1 MSFSVENINL
11 TVRDA
16 NGDLLTGRVYSM
28 DGIDRKMSM
37 GQLVMAICLQRA
49 ATVEA
54 DLITLMEE
62 MSNNTA
68 KLENMTSIQSA
79 FIDWQASASTSAT
92 CSSDLSE
99 YLSDFEYNGTTYYA
113 NGSQS
118 PSWLTYLTNVCGVD
132 SSDLPS
138 GTTVVVAGSSTVNYT
153 YSEVDTIIS
162 VLSDKMDS
170 LNSVSQE
177 QLISMQSLTNKR
189 DQSYDM
195 VSNILKSLHT
205 TLVTN
210 ANNL

>member
-1 MSFSVENINL
+1 MAFSVENINL
-11 TVRDA
+11 TVHDT
-16 NGDLLTGRVYSM
+16 NGDLLTARVYSM
-28 DGIDRKMSM
+28 EGIDRKMSI

-49 ATVEA
+49 AAVEA
-54 DLITLMEE
+54 DLIALMSD

-68 KLENMTSIQSA
+68 KLENMTLIQSA
-79 FIDWQASASTSAT
+79 FIDWQSSASSTDT
-92 CSSDLSE
+92 CSRNLSA
-99 YLSDFEYNGTTYYA
+99 YLSDFEYNGTTYYSNA
-113 NGSQS
+113 NNS
-118 PSWLTYLTNVCGVD
+118 PNWVNFLTEVCGVD
-132 SSDLPS
+132 SSEIP
-138 GTTVVVAGSSTVNYT
+138 TTATFS
-153 YSEVDTIIS
+153 YSEVDSMVSI
-162 VLSDKMDS
+162 LSETMDS